1 MKYTLCLLT
10 LLLGGCIS
18 HYSNYQYDN
27 GDDYVSEGTVR
38 IVNDDNGKIGY
49 ATPDGIILIE
59 PQYAFGYPFKN
70 GEQKSPMKGKAARS
84 EIPAENI
91 ITGTATNGFTSTN
104 KAIKSTTER
113 STTNAFFRKQ
123 TPVRIQ
129 PNPHCT
135 VRSRR
140 RAFRILS
147 NSGRRPFLFPSL
159 CL

>member
-70 GEQKSPMKGKAARS
+70 GRAKVTYEGGK
-84 EIPAENI
+84 PP
-91 ITGTATNGFTSTN
+91 G
-104 KAIKSTTER
+104 
-113 STTNAFFRKQ
+113 RKF
-123 TPVRIQ
+123 
-129 PNPHCT
+129 
-135 VRSRR
+135 RR
-140 RAFRILS
+140 RISLL
-147 NSGRRPFLFPSL
+147 GQRPMVLHRQTRQ
-159 CL
+159 